1 MAEQRANADRF
12 RRVERLF
19 EAACDLPRHKWEE
32 MLRELEPEDASLRA
46 EAMELLRA
54 EGSGV
59 LDAGVSG
66 PAALATLLSES
77 APAPVEVPGFRITRE
92 LGTGG
97 MAVVYEAE
105 QLHPRRSVALKVLRA
120 GLSTPELVRRFEFE
134 ADALGRLHHPGIAS
148 IYEAGVVGTPNHPR
162 PYFAMELVKG
172 VPLDRWAEARK
183 PTLREKLALVASVC
197 DAVQHAHARGVIHRD
212 LKPANILVWT
222 DGAAHPKVL
231 DFGVARATD
240 AGVGLVEA
248 TQHGQLVGTL
258 AYMSPEQLAGEHDAV
273 DIRSDVYGLGV
284 VLFELLSGTL
294 PCDVSGMG
302 VFEAVHKLCATTAP
316 RLGTINPECRGD
328 IEVIVATAMEADKHR
343 RYQTAA
349 ALADDIRR
357 YLDHRTILAKPH
369 STIDQIS
376 RFARR
381 NRLAVLGGALV
392 CGAIGVGLLG
402 LVLGFDSARTQA
414 KKAEVRRLEAV
425 RQAGIAQAVTDFL
438 NNDVLASI
446 VPSAAGKDVTVAEA
460 LDAAASGLPD
470 RFHDDPVTGAA
481 IRNNI
486 GNVYHALG
494 RFGDGEPLILQAA
507 QTFEKELGAAN
518 ELTLAAWTDYGKI
531 LRDQGKYDE
540 AKVVFV
546 RQSEVAEKHL
556 GRESHAA
563 LELLIVR
570 AAMRAEGF
578 DDYAGA
584 RALLDEFDER
594 AKGGLS
600 DDDRLNVYAMQ
611 IRGDCAFALGEAEE
625 AERLYRKVHEAR
637 VAEFGPDHPS
647 TLIALHNRAAALEK
661 LKRFEEAE
669 PMYRHIL
676 EIERVRSGP
685 DHPDVL
691 VTAHNLAFLCE
702 SMGRYKEAEPL
713 YVDTLARCHRVLGDA
728 HPGTLTCSVSLASL
742 YRATGRA
749 DIAAELLECALSDA
763 LETMPADSPPA
774 VHVMTALATTLAGL
788 DENERAEPLFAQS
801 VTALRATLP
810 EGHPRLGTVLS
821 NWGGC
826 LVALGRMSEAEA
838 PLVEAF
844 EILDE
849 NGESADAKRA
859 ADRLSEVYE
868 AMGRAHDR
876 RAWES
881 MAAAETVN

>member
-1 MAEQRANADRF
+1 MTERRSDADRF
-12 RRVERLF
+12 RRIERLF
-19 EAACDLPRHKWEE
+19 DAACDLPREKWAEK
-32 MLRELEPEDASLRA
+32 LRQLEPEDESLRD
-46 EAMELLRA
+46 EAMALLRS
-54 EGSGV
+54 EGCGV
-59 LDAGVSG
+59 LETGVSG
-66 PAALATLLSES
+66 PVALASLLAES
-77 APAPVEVPGFRITRE
+77 TPAPVDVPGFRITRE
-92 LGTGG
+92 LGAGG

-134 ADALGRLHHPGIAS
+134 ADALGRLQHPGIAS
-148 IYEAGVVGTPNHPR
+148 VYEAGVVGTQNHPR
-162 PYFAMELVKG
+162 PYFAMELVEG
-172 VPLDRWAEARK
+172 VPLDQWVE
-183 PTLREKLALVASVC
+183 REQPSVRERLALVASVC

-222 DGAAHPKVL
+222 DGAAHAKVL

-240 AGVGLVEA
+240 QGAGLVES

-284 VLFELLSGTL
+284 VLFELLAGRL

-302 VFEAVHKLCATTAP
+302 VFEAVHKLCETKPP
-316 RLGTINPECRGD
+316 RLGALKSECRGD
-328 IEVIVATAMEADKHR
+328 IEVIVAKAMETDKQL

-349 ALADDIRR
+349 ALAEDIRR

-369 STIDQIS
+369 SAIEQIS

-392 CGAIGVGLLG
+392 VAAIGVGVLG
-402 LVLGFDSARTQA
+402 LALGLNSARTQA
-414 KKAEVRRLEAV
+414 KKAEARRLEAV
-425 RQAGIAQAVTDFL
+425 RQAAIAQAVTDFF

-446 VPSAAGKDVTVAEA
+446 VPSAEGRDVTVAEA

-494 RFGDGEPLILQAA
+494 RFGDGEPLILSAA
-507 QTFEKELGAAN
+507 ETFEDKLGAAS

-540 AKVVFV
+540 AKVVLA
-546 RQSEVAEKHL
+546 RESEIAEKNL
-556 GRESHAA
+556 GRASRAA

-578 DDYAGA
+578 DDFPGA
-584 RALLDEFDER
+584 RALLDEFDARSKE
-594 AKGGLS
+594 ALNAN
-600 DDDRLNVYAMQ
+600 DRLIVYATQ

-625 AERLYRKVHEAR
+625 AERLYRKVYEDR

-661 LKRFEEAE
+661 LQRFEEAE
-669 PMYRHIL
+669 PMYRRIL

-702 SMGRYKEAEPL
+702 SMGRYAEAEPL
-713 YVDTLARCHRVLGDA
+713 YVDTLARCHRVFGDA

-742 YRATGRA
+742 YRATGRPEL
-749 DIAAELLECALSDA
+749 AAELLECALHDA
-763 LETMPADSPPA
+763 LEEMTADAPPA
-774 VHVMTALATTLAGL
+774 VHVMTALATTLADLG
-788 DENERAEPLFAQS
+788 ENERAEPLFAQS
-801 VTALRATLP
+801 ITVLRGTLP
-810 EGHPRLGTVLS
+810 PGHARLGAVLS

-826 LVALGRMSEAEA
+826 LVALGRIGEAEA

-849 NGESADAKRA
+849 NGSSADAKKA
-859 ADRLSEVYE
+859 ADRLCSVYE
-868 AMGRAHDR
+868 AMGRERDHR
-876 RAWES
+876 SWEAL
-881 MAAAETVN
+881 AATETQD

>member
-1 MAEQRANADRF
+1 MTEQRTNAERF
-12 RRVERLF
+12 RRVERMF
-19 EAACDLPRHKWEE
+19 DAACDLPANRWNEK
-32 MLRELEPEDASLRA
+32 LRELEPNDEALRT
-46 EAMELLRA
+46 EALELLRA

-59 LDAGVSG
+59 LETGVSG
-66 PAALATLLSES
+66 PVALASLLSES
-77 APAPVEVPGFRITRE
+77 TPASVEVPGFRITRE
-92 LGTGG
+92 LGAGG

-148 IYEAGVVGTPNHPR
+148 IYEAGVVGTQNHPR
-162 PYFAMELVKG
+162 PYFAMELVQG
-172 VPLDRWAEARK
+172 LPLDLWVESNR
-183 PTLREKLALVASVC
+183 PTVRERLALAASVC

-212 LKPANILVWT
+212 LKPANILVRT
-222 DGAAHPKVL
+222 DGTAHPKVL

-240 AGVGLVEA
+240 PGAGLAEA

-284 VLFELLSGTL
+284 VLFELLAGRL

-302 VFEAVHKLCATTAP
+302 VFEAVHKLCETRPPA
-316 RLGTINPECRGD
+316 LGSVNAECRGD
-328 IEVIVATAMEADKHR
+328 IEVIVATAMEPDRQR

-349 ALADDIRR
+349 ALAEDIRR

-369 STIDQIS
+369 SAIDQIS

-381 NRLAVLGGALV
+381 NRLAVMSGVLV
-392 CGAIGVGLLG
+392 CGAIGVGVLG
-402 LVLGFDSARTQA
+402 LALGLSSARAEA
-414 KKAEVRRLEAV
+414 KKAEARRLEAV

-446 VPSAAGKDVTVAEA
+446 VPSAEGKDVTVAEA

-494 RFGDGEPLILQAA
+494 RFGDGEPLIHEAA
-507 QTFEKELGAAN
+507 ETFEKKLGAAN
-518 ELTLAAWTDYGKI
+518 ELTLAAWTDYGKV

-540 AKVVFV
+540 AKAVFL
-546 RQSEVAEKHL
+546 RQSEIAEREL
-556 GRESHAA
+556 GRESRAA

-570 AAMRAEGF
+570 AGMRAEGF
-578 DDYAGA
+578 DDVPGA
-584 RALLDEFDER
+584 RSLLDEFDARSKE
-594 AKGGLS
+594 ALDKH
-600 DDDRLNVYAMQ
+600 DRLIAYAMQ
-611 IRGDCAFALGEAEE
+611 IRGDCAFALGEASE

-637 VAEFGPDHPS
+637 LAEFGPDHPS

-669 PMYRHIL
+669 PMYRRIL
-676 EIERVRSGP
+676 EIERARSGP

-702 SMGRYKEAEPL
+702 SMGRYKETEPL
-713 YVDTLARCHRVLGDA
+713 YVDTLARCRRVFGDA

-742 YRATGRA
+742 YRATGRTEM
-749 DIAAELLECALSDA
+749 AAELLECALGDA
-763 LETMPADSPPA
+763 LEAMPADAPSA
-774 VHVMTALATTLAGL
+774 VHVMTALATTLANL

-801 VTALRATLP
+801 VMALRGTLP
-810 EGHPRLGTVLS
+810 PGHPRLGTVLS

-826 LVALGRMSEAEA
+826 LVALGKINEAEA

-849 NGESADAKRA
+849 NGDNADAKQA
-859 ADRLSEVYE
+859 ADRLSEVYD
-868 AMGRAHDR
+868 AMGRERDR
-876 RAWES
+876 SAWEAL
-881 MAAAETVN
+881 AATETEE